1 MIKTLI
7 NKAKIPVK
15 LDHPAVL
22 AIPYALALFL
32 LIKLLVGIIVSPA
45 PAIFASDLSVES
57 ILKAVDR
64 ERVLRNL
71 SSLTTNFKLGT
82 AAQSKADDMQARHYF
97 AHVDPDGN
105 YIWDKIVAAG
115 YSPYTQLGEN
125 LAIEFYDTE
134 SLVAAWMNSP
144 THRANILQPGFKD
157 QGAGLTFGDVN
168 INQYHSAIAN
178 TFGTLAVTAKKTKPT
193 TPSAAKPSPPA
204 KTLAA
209 ALPTP
214 EKASEQ
220 TNPAPPATA
229 PEIIQPKEIK
239 EPVIPRPSNASGNAG
254 FALPQKNTST
264 TTTSETTNT
273 NPAPN
278 ATATA
283 VVGKIQQPPSPYQ
296 ENRNLVLGFGA
307 VLLFMLL
314 SNLRQAIL
322 KKFNHLDK
330 KTNDIVLLI
339 LSLIVIAFLYWL

>member
-1 MIKTLI
+1 MLKNLI
-7 NKAKIPVK
+7 NKVKIATKP
-15 LDHPAVL
+15 DHPLVL
-22 AIPYALALFL
+22 AIPYALALVL

-64 ERVLRNL
+64 ERTLRNL

-157 QGAGLTFGDVN
+157 QGAGLAFGN
-168 INQYHSAIAN
+168 AAQNQYHSAIAN
-178 TFGTLAVTAKKTKPT
+178 TFGTLAVAAKKTNPAT
-193 TPSAAKPSPPA
+193 SSAAKPSVST
-204 KTLAA
+204 KTFAA
-209 ALPTP
+209 ALPPAEKKP
-214 EKASEQ
+214 E
-220 TNPAPPATA
+220 PPPAVSNK
-229 PEIIQPKEIK
+229 PQPTEIK
-239 EPVIPRPSNASGNAG
+239 EPVIPRPSDTSGSAG
-254 FALPQKNTST
+254 FALPQKNIPNT
-264 TTTSETTNT
+264 TTPAVSNT
-273 NPAPN
+273 NPP
-278 ATATA
+278 ATGTTAA
-283 VVGKIQQPPSPYQ
+283 VVGKTQQTASPYQ

-322 KKFNHLDK
+322 KKFDHLDK

>member
-1 MIKTLI
+1 
-7 NKAKIPVK
+7 
-15 LDHPAVL
+15 
-22 AIPYALALFL
+22 
-32 LIKLLVGIIVSPA
+32 
-45 PAIFASDLSVES
+45 
-57 ILKAVDR
+57 
-64 ERVLRNL
+64 
-71 SSLTTNFKLGT
+71 
-82 AAQSKADDMQARHYF
+82 MQARHYF

-157 QGAGLTFGDVN
+157 QGAGLAFGNVTQ
-168 INQYHSAIAN
+168 NQYHSAIAN
-178 TFGTLAVTAKKTKPT
+178 TFGTLAVTAKKTNPAT
-193 TPSAAKPSPPA
+193 SSAAKPSSPA

-209 ALPTP
+209 ALPSV
-214 EKASEQ
+214 EKAPEQ
-220 TNPAPPATA
+220 ITPAPPATT
-229 PEIIQPKEIK
+229 PEIIKPKEIK
-239 EPVIPRPSNASGNAG
+239 KPVIPRPSDTSGSAG
-254 FALPQKNTST
+254 FALPQKNIP
-264 TTTSETTNT
+264 TTTSVASKTNQSPTGT
-273 NPAPN
+273 NL
-278 ATATA
+278 A
-283 VVGKIQQPPSPYQ
+283 VVGKIQQSTSPYQ

-322 KKFNHLDK
+322 KKFDHLDK